1 MCNTNGA
8 VTNTFNWPRHVSAP
22 MSRERTICLR
32 GHDLRKAILRS
43 WYGRRSEENRSR
55 QGDTRRWHQY
65 QHSSDLARWRR
76 ACSFW
81 RPPFKEVTDTVEGL
95 AKALVTTLKKVKPR
109 AASVEFGVQ
118 VGIESGKLTA
128 LLVKGT
134 GNANLKIT
142 LEWGEITEDMTR

>member
-1 MCNTNGA
+1 MEEDISKTEVVKALLDDGTSISIQA
-8 VTNTFNWPRHVSAP
+8 TSLGGE
-22 MSRERTICLR
+22 ERVAFGI
-32 GHDLRKAILRS
+32 
-43 WYGRRSEENRSR
+43 
-55 QGDTRRWHQY
+55 
-65 QHSSDLARWRR
+65 
-76 ACSFW
+76 
-81 RPPFKEVTDTVEGL
+81 PPFQEVTDTVEGL

>member
-1 MCNTNGA
+1 MEDEANKTEVVKALLDDGTSISIQA
-8 VTNTFNWPRHVSAP
+8 TSLGGE
-22 MSRERTICLR
+22 ERVAF
-32 GHDLRKAILRS
+32 GV
-43 WYGRRSEENRSR
+43 
-55 QGDTRRWHQY
+55 
-65 QHSSDLARWRR
+65 
-76 ACSFW
+76 
-81 RPPFKEVTDTVEGL
+81 PPFKEVTDTVEGL